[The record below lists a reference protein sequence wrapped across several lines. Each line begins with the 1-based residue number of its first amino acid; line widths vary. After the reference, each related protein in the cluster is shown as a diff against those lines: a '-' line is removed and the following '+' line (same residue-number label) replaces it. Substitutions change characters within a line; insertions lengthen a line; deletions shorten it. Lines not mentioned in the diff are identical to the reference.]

1 MKKSKILQLF
11 LVLFV
16 LLLLGMGTL
25 ILQNQMEQVQ
35 NVKKEQIYYPETR
48 DLYNGFGLKDNKT
61 LSTKKLL
68 EDAKQVVYTDRIFNI
83 NQTDTSQALYA
94 SDIAGALQ
102 KKTGKEIYILPVPE
116 RGVFEVGYDS
126 EKEQYNS
133 YIEKMEN
140 ALSDNA
146 EVLNPLPEMEQHK
159 YEYLYF
165 RTENNWTMRG
175 AFYGAQTF
183 FKAIGYEEENL
194 DAYREYAFG
203 NFDGDLVSSAAK
215 KCETD
220 LAESIKNIEKD
231 IFYIYLNGSNPNC
244 EEVTFENRK
253 GKLQTMKRTMIQ
265 LNSSGGNAVIASE
278 YKHSVVEGRGEENL
292 LLITDT
298 RGKMMISY
306 LSELFH
312 KVYVSNIYEDVDFVQ
327 NLEKIIDEYDIKY
340 IIWAQDV
347 AEMGKASYM
356 RALNPLSEEGGKA

>member
-11 LVLFV
+11 LVLVV
-16 LLLLGMGTL
+16 LLLLGTGTL

-35 NVKKEQIYYPETR
+35 NSKKEKIYYPEKR

-61 LSTKKLL
+61 LSTKKLF
-68 EDAKQVVYTDRIFNI
+68 EDAEQVAYTDRIFNI
-83 NQTDTSQALYA
+83 NQTDPSQALYA
-94 SDIAGALQ
+94 SDIAGVLQ
-102 KKTGKEIYILPVPE
+102 KKTGKKVYILPVPE

-126 EKEQYNS
+126 EKERYIS
-133 YIEKMEN
+133 YIEKMEKT
-140 ALSDNA
+140 LPDDT

-159 YEYLYF
+159 DEHLYF
-165 RTENNWTMRG
+165 RTENSWTMRG

-203 NFDGDLVSSAAK
+203 TFDGDLDNSVAK
-215 KCETD
+215 KCEPD
-220 LAESIKNIEKD
+220 LAKTIKNIEGD

-265 LNSSGGNAVIASE
+265 LNSSGEDAVIASD
-278 YKHSVVEGRGEENL
+278 YYHSVVEGRGEENL

-312 KVYVSNIYEDVDFVQ
+312 KVYVSNIYEDADFVE

-356 RALNPLSEEGGKA
+356 RALNPLLKEGGKS